1 MRILISGANGF
12 IGSALSPYLTSH
24 GHTVTRLVRHAA
36 ITGDIVWNP
45 EEGALDASVIEGF
58 EAVIHLAGA
67 NIAGRRWTTTY
78 KREIWDSRI
87 RSTELLVNRIQ
98 ALRRLP
104 QVFVCMSAV
113 GYYGNR
119 GDEILT
125 EPSPPGNDFMAQ
137 LCTAWEK
144 AAEPLAG
151 KGVRVVNLRAGL
163 VLSAQGGALKKMLLP
178 FKLGLGGRLGS
189 GDQYWSW
196 ITLDDFLAAVEFILT
211 HDRMVGPVNMVA
223 PNPVTNSEF
232 ASTLAGAV
240 HRPAIFPVPAFV
252 LRTVFGE
259 MADALFFAS
268 QRVRADNL
276 ITAGFRFRDPD
287 LAAALIA
294 VVPA

>member
-24 GHTVTRLVRHAA
+24 GHTVTRLVRRAA
-36 ITGDIVWNP
+36 TTGDIIWNP
-45 EEGALDASVIEGF
+45 EAGALDASVIEGF

-67 NIAGRRWTTTY
+67 NIAGGRWTTAY

-104 QVFVCMSAV
+104 QIFVCMSAV

-119 GDEILT
+119 SDEVLT
-125 EPSPPGNDFMAQ
+125 EDSPPGNDFMAQ
-137 LCTAWEK
+137 LCVAWEK
-144 AAEPLAG
+144 ATQPLAE
-151 KGVRVVNLRAGL
+151 KGVRVANLRAGL

-178 FKLGLGGRLGS
+178 FKLGLGGSLGS
-189 GDQYWSW
+189 GNQYWSW

-211 HDRMVGPVNMVA
+211 HDRIVGPVNMVA

-232 ASTLAGAV
+232 AAALAGAV

-268 QRVRADNL
+268 QRVMADKL
-276 ITAGFRFRDPD
+276 ITAGFKLGHPH
-287 LAAALIA
+287 LGAALRAA
-294 VVPA
+294 VSS